1 MAPRVLVIGSRLRGL
16 DSTSSATQTRRRLT
30 EGTTRDRLTRFATT
44 ALMSAGLGL
53 VAVGFGAGVANAQPY
68 ERCHG
73 CPGDGPVARR
83 KWRADCGI
91 GIRAVPQCHSKN
103 PPSAPSESRI
113 LHVHRGR
120 RPRKPRANS
129 LADDSLTPSARPL
142 RGMWQA
148 DLRGVGW
155 AVQHRTVHPMPINGM
170 AGSAAPAR

>member
-1 MAPRVLVIGSRLRGL
+1 M
-16 DSTSSATQTRRRLT
+16 
-30 EGTTRDRLTRFATT
+30 DRSTRFATT

-103 PPSAPSESRI
+103 PPSAPSESQHMVIKRPKHWVLGIAMALAIAYFTSIAAADHENPELI
-113 LHVHRGR
+113 L
-120 RPRKPRANS
+120 
-129 LADDSLTPSARPL
+129 
-142 RGMWQA
+142 
-148 DLRGVGW
+148 
-155 AVQHRTVHPMPINGM
+155 
-170 AGSAAPAR
+170 